1 MRATSYGIL
10 PRWRGWEYGT
20 GDRQARRRR
29 TMVGGAR
36 LWRAE
41 LSAYIGGPMA
51 GTLQVQCCIAGG
63 GPAGMMLGLLLG
75 RAGVKTVVLEKHA
88 DFLRDFRGDTV
99 HPSTLM
105 IMQELGLI
113 EDFLKLPH
121 SEIRALGAEIG
132 GTSVKIADFARISA
146 PCKFV
151 ALMPQWDFLNFLADQ
166 GRRFPALK
174 VMMSAEVASLTEDAG
189 RVVGVKVTTRNGPLE
204 VRADLVVGCD
214 GRASTVR
221 EASGLVVEDLGSPI
235 DVLWFRLSKKP
246 GDPEQV
252 LGRLSA
258 DTMIV
263 TIDRTEY
270 WQCAYV
276 IGKGGI
282 GRIHAEGLETF
293 KAAVAAGA
301 RFLSDRVDEL
311 KSFDDIKLLSVSVDR
326 LTMWSR
332 PGLLCI
338 GDAAHAMSPVGG
350 VGINLAIQDA
360 VATANLLAAKLRAG
374 MLQDND
380 LDTVRQ
386 RRLFPVKVIQGLQVA
401 VHNRVLKPTVLGGR
415 VRALTVPWPLKVLDA
430 VPWLRR
436 WPAQFLGLGV
446 RPEHIRSPVSP

>member
-1 MRATSYGIL
+1 M
-10 PRWRGWEYGT
+10 
-20 GDRQARRRR
+20 
-29 TMVGGAR
+29 
-36 LWRAE
+36 AE
-41 LSAYIGGPMA
+41 
-51 GTLQVQCCIAGG
+51 TLQVQCCIAGG
-63 GPAGMMLGLLLG
+63 GPAGMMLGFLLG

-105 IMQELGLI
+105 IMHELGLI
-113 EDFLKLPH
+113 EDFLQLPH
-121 SEIRALGAEIG
+121 SKIRALSAEIG
-132 GTSVKIADFARISA
+132 DATVKVADFSRIPA

-151 ALMPQWDFLNFLADQ
+151 ALMPQWDFLNFLADK
-166 GRRFPALK
+166 GRRFPTLK
-174 VMMSAEVASLTEDAG
+174 VMMSAQVTSLTETAG
-189 RVVGVKVTTRNGPLE
+189 RVVGIEATTPDGAID

-221 EASGLVVEDLGSPI
+221 ALSGLVVQDLGSPI
-235 DVLWFRLSKKP
+235 DVLWFRLSKNA

-252 LGRLSA
+252 LGRLGA

-263 TIDRTEY
+263 TIDRTDY

-282 GRIHAEGLETF
+282 GRIHAGGLEAF
-293 KAAVAAGA
+293 KAAIAAGA

-326 LTMWSR
+326 LTTWSK

-360 VATANLLAAKLRAG
+360 VATANLLAAKLKAG
-374 MLQDND
+374 TLRDDD
-380 LDTVRQ
+380 LDAVRR
-386 RRLFPVKVIQGLQVA
+386 RRLFPVKVIQALQVA
-401 VHNRVLKPTVLGGR
+401 MHNRVLKPTVSG
-415 VRALTVPWPLKVLDA
+415 VRRQLTVPWPLKVLNA
-430 VPWLRR
+430 NAWLRR
-436 WPAQFLGLGV
+436 WPAQILGLGV
-446 RPEHIRSPVSP
+446 RPEHVRSPAVPFSGR